1 MHIKQI
7 SSLLLLPILL
17 IAGLAIISA
26 CQKKKPEQ
34 VPPPPPPSVEKPGP
48 WKPETQQKPELQVD
62 NSAAAFNKQGVLKMI
77 HFDTNKSNIRLEDR
91 AILKANA
98 EWLLAHDHFE
108 VTIEG
113 HCDERNTRAYNLALG
128 ERRANAAKQ
137 YLIGLGVPA
146 SSIHTVSYGKAR
158 PLCTEHNESCWS
170 RNRRDAFVI
179 RDKD

>member
-1 MHIKQI
+1 MRIRKI
-7 SSLLLLPILL
+7 TSLFMLPALLFV
-17 IAGLAIISA
+17 GLATINS
-26 CQKKKPEQ
+26 CQKKEPEQ

-48 WKPETQQKPELQVD
+48 WRPEAQGKQELQVD

-77 HFDTNKSNIRLEDR
+77 HFDTDKSNIRPEDR

-98 EWLLAHDHFE
+98 EWLLAHNHFE

-146 SSIHTVSYGKAR
+146 SIMHTVSYGKSR
-158 PLCTEHNESCWS
+158 PLCTEHNEACWS

-179 RDKD
+179 RDKG